1 MRHRRSWIGA
11 ACLGLWGFSAT
22 APAAAPDA
30 ATSARDA
37 KALAGTIDRLLA
49 EKWAEA
55 KLAPAPPADDATFLR
70 RLSLDLIGK
79 IPLAGD
85 AQHFLKDADPE
96 KRANLVN
103 AYLDG
108 GPYTK
113 YSTEIYRSLILPEAD
128 TDPNARFIAPAFES
142 WLGKKVD
149 QNAGYDQIVREV
161 LTTELK
167 RGKGNPFNTKGDP
180 TPLAFYVAK
189 GGKPE
194 NLAAGTARVFL
205 GIRLE
210 CAQCHNHPFA
220 RWKREEFWGLAS
232 FFAGV
237 GKQGEGDNFNTI
249 KETPNRHE
257 LPIPGT
263 EKIVKASYLDGSK
276 PKFTAR
282 SEGRA
287 LLADW
292 VTADDNPYFAR
303 AAVNRV
309 WARFFGNGLVEPVD
323 DMGAD
328 NPPSHPELLDELA
341 DQFRTHG
348 YDLKFL
354 IRALTMSRAYGL
366 SSAVGRGESAPPLFA
381 AMPVRGLAPGQLYDS
396 LAQATGL
403 KEAAPNRF
411 GLGGDNGKT
420 QFLEQFANRDEKPTE
435 SQMSILQAL
444 TLMNGSIVSGATS
457 LQSGDTIAAITAS
470 DNQNLRTTAD
480 RIEQIYFATLT
491 RKPRPEE
498 LSMLLAFVDGAG
510 PGADKA
516 NVALADV
523 FWALLNSPE
532 FRLNH

>member
-1 MRHRRSWIGA
+1 MSNRRSWIGA
-11 ACLGLWGFSAT
+11 ACLVTCALAGSAT
-22 APAAAPDA
+22 AAGPDA
-30 ATSARDA
+30 ARSARDA
-37 KALAGTIDRLLA
+37 RALADTIDRLLA

-55 KLAPAPPADDATFLR
+55 RLAPAPPADDATFLR
-70 RLSLDLIGK
+70 RVSLDLIGK
-79 IPLAGD
+79 IPRAPEASD
-85 AQHFLKDADPE
+85 FIDDPSPQ
-96 KRANLVN
+96 KRTRLVDE
-103 AYLDG
+103 YLDG

-128 TDPNARFIAPAFES
+128 TDPQARFIAPTFEA
-142 WLGKKVD
+142 WLGRKVD
-149 QNAGYDQIVREV
+149 ENAGYDQIVREV
-161 LTTELK
+161 LTTKLSK
-167 RGKGNPFNTKGDP
+167 GKGNPFATRAEP

-249 KETPNRHE
+249 KEVASRHE
-257 LPIPGT
+257 LTIPGT
-263 EKIVKASYLDGSK
+263 EKVVKAAYLDGGT
-276 PKFTAR
+276 PKFTAK

-309 WARFFGNGLVEPVD
+309 WAGFFGNGLVEPVD

-341 DQFRTHG
+341 TQFRTHG

-354 IRALTMSRAYGL
+354 IRALTTSKAYGL

-381 AMPVRGLAPGQLYDS
+381 AMPVRGLAPGQLFDS
-396 LAQATGL
+396 LALATGY
-403 KEAAPNRF
+403 KEGAPNRF
-411 GLGGDNGKT
+411 GIEADTGKAR
-420 QFLEQFANRDEKPTE
+420 FLEQFANRDEKPTE

-444 TLMNGSIVSGATS
+444 TLMNGSIVSGATA
-457 LQSGDTIAAITAS
+457 LETGDTIAAITDPES
-470 DNQNLRTTAD
+470 PNLRSTAD
-480 RIEQIYFATLT
+480 RIEQLYLATLT
-491 RKPRPEE
+491 RRPRPEE
-498 LSMLLAFVDGAG
+498 LSMLLAFVDRAG
-510 PGADKA
+510 PEAGKSRAA
-516 NVALADV
+516 TADV

>member
-1 MRHRRSWIGA
+1 MRNRRSWIGA
-11 ACLGLWGFSAT
+11 ACLASV
-22 APAAAPDA
+22 
-30 ATSARDA
+30 
-37 KALAGTIDRLLA
+37 ALAGAVAVAGPEATGSERDARALADTIDRLLA

-70 RLSLDLIGK
+70 RVSLDLIGK
-79 IPLAGD
+79 IPTAGEVTEFLDD
-85 AQHFLKDADPE
+85 ANPD
-96 KRANLVN
+96 KRTRLVN

-128 TDPNARFIAPAFES
+128 TDPQARFLAPTFEA
-142 WLGKKVD
+142 WLGRKVD
-149 QNAGYDQIVREV
+149 ENAGYDKIVREV
-161 LTTELK
+161 LTTDLRK
-167 RGKGNPFNTKGDP
+167 GKGNPFATKAEP
-180 TPLAFYVAK
+180 SPLAFYVAK
-189 GGKPE
+189 AGKPE

-249 KETPNRHE
+249 KEAGGKHE
-257 LPIPGT
+257 LTIPGT
-263 EKIVKASYLDGSK
+263 EKVVKAAYLDGGAA
-276 PKFTAR
+276 KFTAR

-287 LLADW
+287 MLADW
-292 VTADDNPYFAR
+292 VTSDDNPYFAR

-341 DQFRTHG
+341 TQFRKHD

-354 IRALTMSRAYGL
+354 IRALTTSKAYGL

-396 LAQATGL
+396 LAQATGIR
-403 KEAAPNRF
+403 EAAPNRF
-411 GLGGDNGKT
+411 GIEVDTGKT
-420 QFLEQFANRDEKPTE
+420 RFLEQFANRDEKPTE

-444 TLMNGSIVSGATS
+444 TLMNGSLISGATGLESGES
-457 LQSGDTIAAITAS
+457 LRAILEADFLDTPAKK
-470 DNQNLRTTAD
+470 L
-480 RIEQIYFATLT
+480 EQLYLSTLT
-491 RKPRPEE
+491 REPRPEE
-498 LSMLLAFVDGAG
+498 SSMLLAFIDRAG
-510 PGADKA
+510 PEPAKSRA
-516 NVALADV
+516 ALADV